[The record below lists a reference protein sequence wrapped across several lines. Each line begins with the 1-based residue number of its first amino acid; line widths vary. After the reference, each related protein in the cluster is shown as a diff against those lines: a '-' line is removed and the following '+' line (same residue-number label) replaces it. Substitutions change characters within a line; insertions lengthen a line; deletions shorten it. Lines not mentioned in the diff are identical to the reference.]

1 MAKARVTIN
10 PMYKGGAGGYSF
22 YVRGG
27 EQVIRQRK
35 NNSNYGESAS
45 RTRAQMIRRI
55 MWGNLVNCYKQISRW
70 QKKAYDGKIG
80 SQTDYNSFM
89 KLNIARASVGT
100 TKQANEQGFAVWEAY
115 QVSQGSLPVV
125 GYSLGSSPAA
135 YVTDIIVKNAITA
148 ATTIGDLSTDLIAN
162 NPQFQDGDNLAFIFF
177 VNWQKTDVEWPYAT
191 SIYTE
196 ITLDKTSTTLLGD
209 VPDVGGRLTENVND
223 NLTVT
228 FESSPVTEI
237 GHEVGFACIHTRKV
251 NGNLKVSS
259 QSILLNEE
267 SLIAQYSGDEWY
279 QHCIDSYGVN
289 EEVPLDPNFRD
300 GIISRVTANDAALQ
314 NAAVLSGSQTIR
326 VYGNKLYGNGYSF
339 DHNGVEYTPLSST
352 DDYDE
357 YILTDNGSYIIYIDG
372 QKYMSFSVQGI
383 TMPSDITGQV
393 NARQTPGQ
401 SLADAVNIVE
411 GANGCVNYPFKSSQ
425 ELPYFCL
432 YLAFKEEAP
441 ASESDFVGHNCTLG
455 GYSVGGTNKYCF
467 IYASPT
473 NDDEPAYVTYK
484 DFIIFVGNYNG

>member
-35 NNSNYGESAS
+35 NNSNYGDSAS

-80 SQTDYNSFM
+80 SQTDYNLFM

-148 ATTIGDLSTDLIAN
+148 ATTIGDFSNDIIAN

-196 ITLDKTSTTLLGD
+196 ITLDKSSTTLLGD
-209 VPDVGGRLTENVND
+209 VPDVGERLIEDVND

-300 GIISRVTANDAALQ
+300 GIITRVTANGVAIE
-314 NAAVLSGSQTIR
+314 NAASLTGSQVVR
-326 VYGNKLYGNGYSF
+326 VYGNKLYGGGYSF
-339 DHNGVEYTPLSST
+339 IHNGIEYVPLSST

-357 YILTDNGSYIIYIDG
+357 FILTENGSYIIYIDG
-372 QKYMSFSVQGI
+372 KRYMSFSVSGVSYSAL
-383 TMPSDITGQV
+383 MTGMVSASLQ
-393 NARQTPGQ
+393 NASSQTISGSVRTTDNYCLNYP
-401 SLADAVNIVE
+401 LAIGGDAVGIQVEARFTDVTDIV
-411 GANGCVNYPFKSSQ
+411 
-425 ELPYFCL
+425 L
-432 YLAFKEEAP
+432 
-441 ASESDFVGHNCTLG
+441 SDFEV
-455 GYSVGGTNKYCF
+455 VGGSSSGF
-467 IYASPT
+467 
-473 NDDEPAYVTYK
+473 YK
-484 DFIIFVGNYNG
+484 DPSRNLVAFMITPTDEDTVCYVEFDNAIIFVGNYTA

>member
-80 SQTDYNSFM
+80 SQTDYNLFM

-148 ATTIGDLSTDLIAN
+148 ATTIGDFSSDIIAN

-196 ITLDKTSTTLLGD
+196 ITLDKSSTTLLGD
-209 VPDVGGRLTENVND
+209 VPDVGERLIEDVND

-267 SLIAQYSGDEWY
+267 SLVAQYSGDEWY

-300 GIISRVTANDAALQ
+300 GIISRVTANDVVIE
-314 NAAVLSGSQTIR
+314 NAASLTGSQVVR
-326 VYGNKLYGNGYSF
+326 VYGNKLFGAGYSF
-339 DHNGVEYTPLSST
+339 VHNGIEYVPLSST

-357 YILTDNGSYIIYIDG
+357 FILTENGSYIIYIDG
-372 QKYMSFSVQGI
+372 KRYMSFSV
-383 TMPSDITGQV
+383 TGVSYSALMTGVVSASLQ
-393 NARQTPGQ
+393 NESSQTISGSVRTTDNYCLNYPLSIGG
-401 SLADAVNIVE
+401 DAVGIQVEARFTDVTDIV
-411 GANGCVNYPFKSSQ
+411 
-425 ELPYFCL
+425 L
-432 YLAFKEEAP
+432 
-441 ASESDFVGHNCTLG
+441 SDFEV
-455 GYSVGGTNKYCF
+455 VGGSSSRF
-467 IYASPT
+467 
-473 NDDEPAYVTYK
+473 YK
-484 DFIIFVGNYNG
+484 DASRNLVAFMVTPTDEDTVCYVKFDNAIIFVGNYTA

>member
-70 QKKAYDGKIG
+70 QKKAYDGKLG
-80 SQTDYNSFM
+80 GQSDYNLFM

-100 TKQANEQGFAVWEAY
+100 TRQANEQGFAVWEAY

-148 ATTIGDLSTDLIAN
+148 ATTIGDLSSDIIAN
-162 NPQFQDGDNLAFIFF
+162 NPQFQDGDNIAFIFF

-196 ITLDKTSTTLLGD
+196 ITLDKSSTTLLGD
-209 VPDVGGRLTENVND
+209 VPDVGERLIEDVND

-300 GIISRVTANDAALQ
+300 GIITQVTANGVVIE
-314 NAAVLSGSQTIR
+314 NAASLSGSQVVR

-339 DHNGVEYTPLSST
+339 SHNGIEYVPLSST
-352 DDYDE
+352 DEYDE
-357 YILTDNGSYIIYIDG
+357 YVLTDNGSYVIYIDG
-372 QKYMSFSVQGI
+372 QRYMSFSVQGI
-383 TMPSDITGQV
+383 VVPTEMTGSVLGYYRTANDELIQSTIQSASNSILNYDVAPPSGAGFIE
-393 NARQTPGQ
+393 ARLVYKEG
-401 SLADAVNIVE
+401 SNI
-411 GANGCVNYPFKSSQ
+411 Q
-425 ELPYFCL
+425 Q
-432 YLAFKEEAP
+432 
-441 ASESDFVGHNCTLG
+441 SDFEVIGAELEEYTDVQAQRYVDLKLSIPTGSQRLYCRYKGFIFFVTA
-455 GYSVGGTNKYCF
+455 YSV
-467 IYASPT
+467 
-473 NDDEPAYVTYK
+473 
-484 DFIIFVGNYNG
+484 

>member
-70 QKKAYDGKIG
+70 QKKAYDGKLG
-80 SQTDYNSFM
+80 GQSDYNLFM

-135 YVTDIIVKNAITA
+135 YVTDIIVKNTITA
-148 ATTIGDLSTDLIAN
+148 ATTIGDLSSDIIAN
-162 NPQFQDGDNLAFIFF
+162 NPQFQDGDNIAFIFF

-209 VPDVGGRLTENVND
+209 VPDVGGRLIEDVND

-267 SLIAQYSGDEWY
+267 SLIAQYSGEEWY
-279 QHCIDSYGVN
+279 
-289 EEVPLDPNFRD
+289 
-300 GIISRVTANDAALQ
+300 
-314 NAAVLSGSQTIR
+314 
-326 VYGNKLYGNGYSF
+326 
-339 DHNGVEYTPLSST
+339 
-352 DDYDE
+352 
-357 YILTDNGSYIIYIDG
+357 
-372 QKYMSFSVQGI
+372 
-383 TMPSDITGQV
+383 
-393 NARQTPGQ
+393 
-401 SLADAVNIVE
+401 
-411 GANGCVNYPFKSSQ
+411 
-425 ELPYFCL
+425 
-432 YLAFKEEAP
+432 
-441 ASESDFVGHNCTLG
+441 
-455 GYSVGGTNKYCF
+455 
-467 IYASPT
+467 
-473 NDDEPAYVTYK
+473 
-484 DFIIFVGNYNG
+484 

>member
-80 SQTDYNSFM
+80 SQTDYNLFM

-148 ATTIGDLSTDLIAN
+148 ATTIGDLSTDIIAN

-196 ITLDKTSTTLLGD
+196 ITLDKSSTTLLGD
-209 VPDVGGRLTENVND
+209 VPDVGERLIEDVND

-300 GIISRVTANDAALQ
+300 GIITRVTANDAALQ

-326 VYGNKLYGNGYSF
+326 VYGSKLYGNGYSLV
-339 DHNGVEYTPLSST
+339 HNGVEYTPLSST

-357 YILTDNGSYIIYIDG
+357 FILTDNGTYIIYIDG
-372 QKYMSFSVQGI
+372 QRYMSFSVQGI
-383 TMPSDITGQV
+383 TMPTDITGQV

-401 SLADAVNIVE
+401 SLADAVNVVE
-411 GANGCVNYPFKSSQ
+411 GRNGCVNYPFKSSQ

-432 YLAFKEEAP
+432 YLAFKDSAP
-441 ASESDFVGHNCTLG
+441 ESESDFVGHNCTLG
-455 GYSVGGTNKYCF
+455 GYSVGGTGKYCF

-473 NDDEPAYVTYK
+473 NADEPAYVTYK
-484 DFIIFVGNYNG
+484 DFIIFVGNYTA

>member
-70 QKKAYDGKIG
+70 QKKAYDGKLSG
-80 SQTDYNSFM
+80 QSDYNLFM

-148 ATTIGDLSTDLIAN
+148 ATTIGDLSSDIIAN
-162 NPQFQDGDNLAFIFF
+162 NPQFQDGDNIAFIFF

-196 ITLDKTSTTLLGD
+196 ITLDKTSTALLSD
-209 VPDVGGRLTENVND
+209 VPDVGERLIENVND

-267 SLIAQYSGDEWY
+267 SLISQYSGDEWY

-300 GIISRVTANDAALQ
+300 GIISNVTANGVVIE
-314 NAAVLSGSQTIR
+314 NAASLSGSQTIR
-326 VYGNKLYGNGYSF
+326 VYGNKLYGAGYSF
-339 DHNGVEYTPLSST
+339 SHNGIEYTPLSST
-352 DDYDE
+352 DEYDE
-357 YILTDNGSYIIYIDG
+357 FLLTDNGTYIISIDG
-372 QKYMSFSVQGI
+372 QRYMSFSVQGI
-383 TMPSDITGQV
+383 VLPEGLTGGVTAQLYAAAGSSGSSNTETTSEGCLNYHHKVNETYPRIYVLLEFEEGEVDDGEDVVMHNGEGNWVWDSSHNSLLCTITPTDT
-393 NARQTPGQ
+393 A
-401 SLADAVNIVE
+401 
-411 GANGCVNYPFKSSQ
+411 
-425 ELPYFCL
+425 
-432 YLAFKEEAP
+432 AP
-441 ASESDFVGHNCTLG
+441 VWCE
-455 GYSVGGTNKYCF
+455 
-467 IYASPT
+467 
-473 NDDEPAYVTYK
+473 
-484 DFIIFVGNYNG
+484 YNGYIFLVANY